1 MITSPISTNSVADRI
16 RDWLLDQY
24 DLGLIDKKIFDR
36 RFAAIRKKPTGY
48 SKLLLEG
55 INYADNET
63 VGFLRIESQAILW
76 MPPNHTELLLS
87 TYRDFIQ
94 EFALPKIPKKEIQYH
109 IDTYIMHYTSFADVG
124 TINSPYIYYY
134 SSMPIGESSPAG
146 KYRIV
151 DFDRYE
157 ERADHYDKEGI
168 NLAYYDPNA
177 GRLRLPNP
185 AGSEGQFLS
194 FTAFIKPG
202 IITDYNRISGYDD
215 YMVRTPPN
223 GRNLLEHHIKE
234 WLAPENSELHDRL
247 IQKRSLEEQKSLSHM
262 DIASRTIEM
271 DTYV

>member
-1 MITSPISTNSVADRI
+1 MITSPIPTNSVADRI
-16 RDWLLDQY
+16 RDWLIDQY

-36 RFAAIRKKPTGY
+36 RFAAIRKKTEGY

-76 MPPNHTELLLS
+76 MPPGQTELLLT

-94 EFALPKIPKKEIQYH
+94 EFAIPKIPKEEILYQTDVYL
-109 IDTYIMHYTSFADVG
+109 MHYTSFADVG
-124 TINSPYIYYY
+124 SINSPYIHYY
-134 SSMPIGESSPAG
+134 SSMPIGKAKPAG
-146 KYRIV
+146 KYRLA

-157 ERADHYDKEGI
+157 ERDSHYDKEGLD
-168 NLAYYDPNA
+168 LAYYDPSA

-185 AGSEGQFLS
+185 AGKDGQFLS
-194 FTAFIKPG
+194 FTAFVKPG
-202 IITDYNRISGYDD
+202 VITDYSRISSYDD
-215 YMVRTPPN
+215 YMVRTPAN

-234 WLAPENSELHDRL
+234 WLIPENSELHDRL
-247 IQKRSLEEQKSLSHM
+247 IQKRSIEEQRSLSHM